1 MSINQDPEAADT
13 VQTTKPE
20 AVDPAADC
28 SHPWRVWMVENE
40 FIAAVSLEEAIGY
53 YCDMHGTERD
63 EINFEDSDYDSGGF
77 YRSGDEMDSWDKDP
91 DCTLREAADE
101 KIAEGERIPFG
112 VAIAFN
118 Y

>member
-1 MSINQDPEAADT
+1 MMETDP
-13 VQTTKPE
+13 TTDSETATDSPE
-20 AVDPAADC
+20 VAGCAGMPC

-40 FIAAVSLEEAIGY
+40 FIAAVSIEEAIGY

-63 EINFEDSDYDSGGF
+63 EINFEDCDYDSGGF

-91 DCTLREAADE
+91 DCTLREAAEE
-101 KIAEGERIPFG
+101 KIAKGERIPFE